1 MKLKIG
7 YIYPAIIIIAVVLLI
22 VFTNKSDKP
31 DSKTNL
37 DEISSQQMPD
47 DEIHRGLKSEGGT
60 PSSMNV
66 SKEFQRMMEKLKT
79 SVEQNPND
87 TVKLKEYADLLSAS
101 HKVDEAIPLYEK
113 ILKKDA
119 KRTDVLLALSL
130 AYYNKQD
137 FTQAENYT
145 KKILQIDKNNNQAMY
160 NLGAI
165 YATRG
170 ENDKA
175 KKIWEDLEKKNPNNE
190 IGKLARNSIE
200 QLK

>member
-7 YIYPAIIIIAVVLLI
+7 YIYPAVIIIAIVLLI
-22 VFTNKSDKP
+22 VFTNKSDKS

-37 DEISSQQMPD
+37 DEMSSQQMPD
-47 DEIHRGLKSEGGT
+47 DDIHRGLKSEGSS
-60 PSSMNV
+60 PSRMNV

-87 TVKLKEYADLLSAS
+87 TVKIKEYADLLSAS

-145 KKILQIDKNNNQAMY
+145 KKILQIDKNSNQAMY

-175 KKIWEDLEKKNPNNE
+175 KKIWEELEKKNPNNE
-190 IGKLARNSIE
+190 IGKLARSSIE